1 MKKFY
6 KVYHNPAL
14 GYNVIDKM
22 QPIEMQPV
30 HPRVILGIFPDINS
44 QIDYMFG
51 DDPIMCQALKNYND

>member
-30 HPRVILGIFPDINS
+30 HPRVMSYDSLITAHDAFFALVKLHEKK
-44 QIDYMFG
+44 
-51 DDPIMCQALKNYND
+51 PITCLNN